1 MHQRAA
7 GVRARSTL
15 CHAAP
20 SSRLNAAKK
29 LSATAFVER
38 FADAAHRLAD
48 GLPGRADDL
57 SELRDPLETQLAD
70 KTDGW
75 RIVVS
80 WLRRLPASIPVLNP
94 TRADYRRPD
103 R

>member
-1 MHQRAA
+1 MGETCIPIQT
-7 GVRARSTL
+7 GKQ
-15 CHAAP
+15 AP
-20 SSRLNAAKK
+20 
-29 LSATAFVER
+29 
-38 FADAAHRLAD
+38 FADSFSTRKAATTSGLAGQQAVTDAAYRLAD
-48 GLPGRADDL
+48 ELPGSAGDL
-57 SELRDPLETQLAD
+57 SELRDPLETQLVD